1 LGGQLLGSSDGFF
14 ILQDVRGDVVAL
26 VSNGIVGET
35 NGKIVGA
42 YTYDAFGSTRSI
54 QEIQNITSPFRFA
67 GGLYDSSSGNY
78 IFGVRMY
85 APDQGRWLS
94 KDSYLGSAEDPL
106 SLHRYVYCHNDPVN
120 YVDPS
125 GFREDDQSGRGS
137 GYQVYIFVTDDN
149 DEQFNLGKDI
159 IPPAIGA
166 ALGAKYAGVWGAV
179 GGVII
184 GALISSQIETVEK
197 GDMFLIGV
205 SETPIRASGVLR
217 VVVEITFFELR
228 DGEHVVSFNKKIT
241 TYTVPFPEP
250 MMVGCW

>member
-1 LGGQLLGSSDGFF
+1 
-14 ILQDVRGDVVAL
+14 
-26 VSNGIVGET
+26 
-35 NGKIVGA
+35 
-42 YTYDAFGSTRSI
+42 
-54 QEIQNITSPFRFA
+54 
-67 GGLYDSSSGNY
+67 
-78 IFGVRMY
+78 M
-85 APDQGRWLS
+85 
-94 KDSYLGSAEDPL
+94 
-106 SLHRYVYCHNDPVN
+106 
-120 YVDPS
+120 
-125 GFREDDQSGRGS
+125 
-137 GYQVYIFVTDDN
+137 
-149 DEQFNLGKDI
+149 GKDI